1 MSIASEGLDS
11 QQVDVESLVYKH
23 EGPLFALHV
32 VIASLFWLLL
42 ILGTL
47 GLALLWILFIFVG
60 YLFAHSALIAWIKGN
75 GVRITPQ
82 QFPDLYK
89 RYMYCCNRL
98 GMTDIPDAYIINGQG
113 SLNAFATRFL
123 GRHFVVLYSNVVDA
137 LMDKPESINF
147 YIGHELAHIRRKH
160 LTWGPFI
167 WPASVLPL
175 IGAGYSRAREYTCD
189 AFGRACCAD
198 TLPAVHG
205 LVALAA
211 GEKRWAVVNVSA
223 YLEQARETGG
233 FWMSFHELIADY
245 PWIVKRAARIAEPGR
260 PVPARN
266 PLAWLLALFIPRFGL
281 GGGLASMMIV
291 VAIIGILAAIAIP
304 AYQDYI
310 TRARMSEVVTLGRGA
325 TDAVAAYYEQK
336 QAVPKS
342 IAETGFT
349 ATSPAV
355 SAITVNPQGVVSLT
369 LATAPLE
376 GKTLS
381 FLPSVDEAK
390 RIKWR
395 CASDDIQDKYL
406 PPQCR
411 KR

>member
-1 MSIASEGLDS
+1 MSIASEGLDNHE
-11 QQVDVESLVYKH
+11 VDVKSLVYKH

-32 VIASLFWLLL
+32 VLASVFWLL
-42 ILGTL
+42 IVLGTL
-47 GLALLWILFIFVG
+47 GIALIYILLIFIG
-60 YLFAHSALIAWIKGN
+60 YLFAHSALIAWIRGN

-82 QFPDLYK
+82 QFPDLHK

-98 GMTDIPDAYIINGQG
+98 GMTAIPDAYLINGQG
-113 SLNAFATRFL
+113 ALNAFATRFL
-123 GRHFVVLYSNVVDA
+123 GRYFVVLYSNVVDA
-137 LMDKPESINF
+137 LMEKPESINF

-160 LTWGPFI
+160 LTWGPFL
-167 WPASVLPL
+167 WPASILPL

-189 AFGRACCAD
+189 AFGRACCSN
-198 TLPAVHG
+198 TLPAIHG

-211 GEKRWAVVNVSA
+211 GEKRWAVVNVPA
-223 YLEQARETGG
+223 YLEQTRETGG

-245 PWIVKRAARIAEPGR
+245 PWIVKRAARIAEPDRPAPGR
-260 PVPARN
+260 SAF
-266 PLAWLLALFIPRFGL
+266 AWLLALFFPRFGL
-281 GGGLASMMIV
+281 GGGLAGPLIL
-291 VAIIGILAAIAIP
+291 VAIIGILAAIALP
-304 AYQDYI
+304 AYQDYT

-325 TDAVAAYYEQK
+325 TEAVTAYYEQK

-342 IAETGFT
+342 MEETGFT

-355 SAITVNPQGVVSLT
+355 SAITVNSKGVVNLT
-369 LATAPLE
+369 LATSPLE

-381 FLPSVDEAK
+381 FFPSVDETK
-390 RIKWR
+390 RVKWR

-406 PPQCR
+406 PPECR

>member
-11 QQVDVESLVYKH
+11 REVDVQSLVYKH

-32 VIASLFWLLL
+32 VIASVFWLLL
-42 ILGTL
+42 IVGTL
-47 GLALLWILFIFVG
+47 GIALVYILFIFVG
-60 YLFAHSALIAWIKGN
+60 YLFAHSALIAWIRGN
-75 GVRITPQ
+75 GVRITAQ

-89 RYMYCCNRL
+89 RYLYCCNRL
-98 GMTDIPDAYIINGQG
+98 GMTNVPDAYIINGG
-113 SLNAFATRFL
+113 GVLNAFATRFL
-123 GRHFVVLYSNVVDA
+123 GRYFVVLYSNVVDA

-167 WPASVLPL
+167 WPASILPL
-175 IGAGYSRAREYTCD
+175 MGAGYSRAREYTCD

-211 GEKRWAVVNVSA
+211 GEKRWAVVNVPA
-223 YLEQARETGG
+223 YLEQTRETGG

-260 PVPARN
+260 PAPSRSFF
-266 PLAWLLALFIPRFGL
+266 AWLLALFVPRFGL

-291 VAIIGILAAIAIP
+291 VAIIGILAAVAIP
-304 AYQDYI
+304 AYQDYT

-325 TDAVAAYYEQK
+325 TEAVAAHFEK
-336 QAVPKS
+336 TQAVPKT
-342 IAETGFT
+342 IEETGFAT
-349 ATSPAV
+349 ASPAV
-355 SAITVNPQGVVSLT
+355 RAIAVSPKGVVSLT
-369 LATAPLE
+369 LASPPLD

-381 FLPSVDEAK
+381 FYPSMGEDK

-395 CASDDIQDKYL
+395 CASEDIQEKYL

-411 KR
+411 R